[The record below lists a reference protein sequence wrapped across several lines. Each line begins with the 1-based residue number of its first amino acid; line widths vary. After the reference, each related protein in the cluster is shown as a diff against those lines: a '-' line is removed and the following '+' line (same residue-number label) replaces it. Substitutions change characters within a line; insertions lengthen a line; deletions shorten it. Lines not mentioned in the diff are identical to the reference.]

1 MKSKHLGIHV
11 EQELHAKLKFIAR
24 YEGRSMNGQVI
35 YLVQKCI
42 REFEETNELITVND
56 LKQLKSFCGT

>member
-11 EQELHAKLKFIAR
+11 EQELHAKLKYIAR

-42 REFEETNELITVND
+42 REFEESNGKITADDLNELE
-56 LKQLKSFCGT
+56 

>member
-1 MKSKHLGIHV
+1 MKNKHLGIHV
-11 EQELHAKLKFIAR
+11 EQELHAQLKFIAR

-42 REFEETNELITVND
+42 REFEESNELITAND
-56 LKQLKSFCGT
+56 LKQLK

>member
-1 MKSKHLGIHV
+1 MKNKHLGIHV

-35 YLVQKCI
+35 YLVLNCI
-42 REFEETNELITVND
+42 RESELSYEQISAND
-56 LKQLKSFCGT
+56 LKQLK